1 MKKKSVK
8 EKLSSPVLKKLENV
22 LLKLEKSEKY
32 LDKEKAKLIAQKEKI
47 RKRIKKEKSILYL
60 KNRIKNIKK
69 RK

>member
-1 MKKKSVK
+1 MKKESVK
-8 EKLSSPVLKKLENV
+8 KELSSSVLKGLENS

-32 LDKEKAKLIAQKEKI
+32 LDKEKAKLVVQKEKI
-47 RKRIKKEKSILYL
+47 RKRIKKEKEILSL